1 MWRYGLKYVFWFLVL
16 VAILSAGVLLLWNW
30 LIPELFNGKMINY
43 WQALGILALARLL
56 TGIGRVGSGHMKH
69 KIASHWHALPR
80 EEKEELRKKFRD
92 KWCRV
97 DSSEESETK

>member
-56 TGIGRVGSGHMKH
+56 TGIGRAGSGHMKH
-69 KIASHWHALPR
+69 KIASHWHALPL
-80 EEKEELRKKFRD
+80 EEKEELRQKFRD